1 MTTKLS
7 VCLRFISTQKGFPV
21 LKNTCLFL
29 RTLLFYWHICVFI
42 YVYDSS
48 KYDESSKIIL
58 NFKLETQSVGN
69 VLHFAFDGTGQI
81 SMTVERSACGQQE
94 RGKRKETSIC

>member
-1 MTTKLS
+1 MTIKLS

-21 LKNTCLFL
+21 LKNTFLFL
-29 RTLLFYWHICVFI
+29 RTVLFYWHICVFI

-69 VLHFAFDGTGQI
+69 ILHFAFDGTGQI